1 MLGLVLKS
9 HLTDKNEDYGTDQ
22 ALLFDYVLNRLEVV
36 NERVLEEGKG
46 FNIRLGLID
55 VADQI
60 SLKIDEIFEGEN

>member
-1 MLGLVLKS
+1 MEIK
-9 HLTDKNEDYGTDQ
+9 Q
-22 ALLFDYVLNRLEVV
+22 AIRQKIFDYVLNRLEVV

-46 FNIRLGLID
+46 FDIRLGLID